1 MGHSATCRFSMQ
13 WSWGDPDMIRETEVA
28 PLTGGKNTECSSFS
42 GCGNARLLWTVLL
55 LPFPTDVALWDWC
68 RDVTGVT
75 FPGIHLVSPVATLN
89 LLLSS
94 LCSDYYSFH
103 SPAASIL
110 SRCLTFHLKK
120 I

>member
-28 PLTGGKNTECSSFS
+28 PLTGGENTECSSFS

-68 RDVTGVT
+68 REIGRAHV
-75 FPGIHLVSPVATLN
+75 
-89 LLLSS
+89 
-94 LCSDYYSFH
+94 
-103 SPAASIL
+103 
-110 SRCLTFHLKK
+110 
-120 I
+120 